1 VPAAREGSG
10 YGSRPK
16 LWYGLLLKDVDD
28 PRDLLKPLLAPFL
41 RRLPPVPSFVLLRGG
56 ANGAGLHG
64 WKGVKKGDVKA
75 FHIHSRE
82 PVFTF
87 LGCRAQ
93 NDRPLVSRLTNI
105 GMAGGLLR
113 LPESDCFGPQSQ
125 ASRYGDRKSRG
136 GDPLLGRPGARA
148 PISGISDPRFVRLA
162 EFRLLG
168 LSVPVIASSKL

>member
-1 VPAAREGSG
+1 MEESAALVMRLAALVFLSPIAIWKLQNEFLRALDAARVTGPAA
-10 YGSRPK
+10 
-16 LWYGLLLKDVDD
+16 
-28 PRDLLKPLLAPFL
+28 A
-41 RRLPPVPSFVLLRGG
+41 
-56 ANGAGLHG
+56 
-64 WKGVKKGDVKA
+64 
-75 FHIHSRE
+75 
-82 PVFTF
+82 
-87 LGCRAQ
+87 CRAQ

-105 GMAGGLLR
+105 GMAAGLLR